1 MLETRLK
8 VCGAMSLW
16 GLFSR
21 RKLAEIEGVALE
33 CPAPRPI
40 TELMPVL
47 DSHGFRYFPVV
58 SSETGKPIALRVPAT
73 VDGANNGEFSRFA
86 IDLIGNFHRDGWW
99 PISVRDFAP
108 TTVTP
113 QVSDYRFIE
122 VSELFTARF
131 ADGAFKVAGLAEYT
145 LDTELD
151 YRNFF
156 AIDHEFT
163 THFSERGEFYTGED
177 FLVVQVTR
185 PAEVPMTIQW
195 RPTKVPALTPAEFT
209 AVLASWEQ
217 RFGAAVTHV
226 SPEGLELQNPP
237 IDSDIDDVYMAMEQF
252 VFGSTVDGNT
262 MGFDFYF
269 EQVQYEGVWEFF
281 W

>member
-1 MLETRLK
+1 
-8 VCGAMSLW
+8 MSLW
-16 GLFSR
+16 KLFSR
-21 RKLAEIEGVALE
+21 RKLAEAEGVVLE
-33 CPAPRPI
+33 CLAPRPI

-47 DSHGFRYFPVV
+47 DASGFGYIPVAN
-58 SSETGKPIALRVPAT
+58 SETGKPIALRVPAT
-73 VDGANNGEFSRFA
+73 VAEASNGEFSRFA

-108 TTVTP
+108 ATVTP
-113 QVSDYRFIE
+113 PVSDYQSIE
-122 VSELFTARF
+122 VGELFTAHF
-131 ADGAFKVAGLAEYT
+131 VDGAFAAAGLAEYT

-156 AIDHEFT
+156 ATNHEFT
-163 THFSERGEFYTGED
+163 TNFSERGEFYTGED
-177 FLVVQVTR
+177 FLVVQVAR
-185 PAEVPMTIQW
+185 PAEVPMTLQW
-195 RPTKVPALTPAEFT
+195 RPTNVPALTPAEFT

-217 RFGAAVTHV
+217 RFGAAVTHL

-237 IDSDIDDVYMAMEQF
+237 IDSDVDDVYMAMEQF
-252 VFGSTVDGNT
+252 VFGSTADGNT
-262 MGFDFYF
+262 TGFDFYF